1 MPPHPLTNFEI
12 QKCYLNEPKFNGTH
26 SRNNLS
32 KIRDGA
38 YVINLD
44 GYKSIRTNWITLYV
58 YGNNGRASY
67 DAIYFDSLG
76 VEHIPKEIE
85 KIIGNNIL

>member
-1 MPPHPLTNFEI
+1 M
-12 QKCYLNEPKFNGTH
+12 
-26 SRNNLS
+26 
-32 KIRDGA
+32 
-38 YVINLD
+38 
-44 GYKSIRTNWITLYV
+44 